1 MPWQAP
7 SYSKITRGERSQRGS
22 GAAREAPAGA
32 SPRAQPGPAPRAP
45 AGQRGHPRSLS
56 GAPSARPGP
65 ARRDPR
71 PALRGAGRPPGS
83 ARRGG
88 GGALGRASAR
98 APGGERPRRRESRQR
113 LGTGSPRHPPPPP
126 SVCLLCFGTV
136 PPARPSV
143 RRPLTAPP
151 APPRN
156 SCLNS
161 ACARGVRGCP
171 RHHPPGTVVSFPKRG
186 GEGGGIAR
194 ESDEELPSAHREHPG
209 DAEGSRASWKG
220 TDPKRRGKSAGRE
233 RHMDDD
239 DEDEDEDGDGDPD
252 APPAPAAP
260 LLLTSASSTS
270 ASHRWPQPPPT
281 STVRHIDTA
290 TARPPPPPLPRPH
303 TAPAPPAHRPS
314 PGADTHPPPRRP
326 HGLGWGRAGL
336 RGNRGA
342 GPGRDAAPRGA
353 PRTAPRP
360 LPDALPHPLPAL
372 VISFYLFPSGKG
384 REKKKKSPSGCEQ
397 PLPAHGLRSA
407 GRGSG
412 GSVRCPS
419 RRRPLLPSPAEP
431 PGRRRERSPFPPPRV
446 CGSGRWRR
454 GEPRAPRGMGRR
466 EGAEFSAVCEGDKVW
481 GAWPLSSSSGWNSC
495 GRSGWGG
502 LPGQGPGWL
511 AACPPGC
518 GAGLSLITRD
528 LTCPGGQRGLE
539 LRWEAGERRGL
550 AAGEKSGHGARK
562 RPRPQTFLPGAAP
575 MRSAARG
582 GSGSSGARP
591 PARGSAPG
599 IAPRAP
605 LSRPRGAPARPA
617 LPPSFLPSFPPSLPG
632 PERRVRRERVRGA
645 DAESR
650 SGAHGQG
657 SRTVTRARRAGSGT
671 SPDLQTWWGAI
682 APTMR
687 VNTSREPRTERVSS
701 GF

>member
-22 GAAREAPAGA
+22 GASREASRGL
-32 SPRAQPGPAPRAP
+32 SPSAARPRQR
-45 AGQRGHPRSLS
+45 QRGHPRSLR
-56 GAPSARPGP
+56 GQRCPARPGP
-65 ARRDPR
+65 AGSPPEAAGSGAAPGER
-71 PALRGAGRPPGS
+71 PAGR
-83 ARRGG
+83 

-98 APGGERPRRRESRQR
+98 APGGERPRRRERCQR
-113 LGTGSPRHPPPPP
+113 PGTGSPRRPPPPP
-126 SVCLLCFGTV
+126 SVCLLCSGTV

-171 RHHPPGTVVSFPKRG
+171 PRHPPRTAFSFPKRG
-186 GEGGGIAR
+186 GEGGGITG
-194 ESDEELPSAHREHPG
+194 ESDEELPPAHREYPG
-209 DAEGSRASWKG
+209 DPEGSRASWKG

-290 TARPPPPPLPRPH
+290 TDRPPPPPLPRPH

-353 PRTAPRP
+353 PRTPPRTAPRP
-360 LPDALPHPLPAL
+360 LPQRSPTLSRSCYFLSFISPWKRRSPFWLRAAALRTRAALRRTRLRGQRSVPA
-372 VISFYLFPSGKG
+372 
-384 REKKKKSPSGCEQ
+384 
-397 PLPAHGLRSA
+397 PAALAPPEPRGAPGEAA
-407 GRGSG
+407 G
-412 GSVRCPS
+412 
-419 RRRPLLPSPAEP
+419 A
-431 PGRRRERSPFPPPRV
+431 RRRERSPFPPPRV
-446 CGSGRWRR
+446 CGSGRCRR

-495 GRSGWGG
+495 GRSGRGG
-502 LPGQGPGWL
+502 APRAGARLAGCLPARLRGGVKPHYTGFNVSRRPAGTRAPRGGGGAPRPRSRRKVRPRGEE
-511 AACPPGC
+511 AAAPPDFPPG
-518 GAGLSLITRD
+518 R
-528 LTCPGGQRGLE
+528 CPGA
-539 LRWEAGERRGL
+539 LRCPRRERLR
-550 AAGEKSGHGARK
+550 
-562 RPRPQTFLPGAAP
+562 
-575 MRSAARG
+575 RSAAAG
-582 GSGSSGARP
+582 PGP
-591 PARGSAPG
+591 PR
-599 IAPRAP
+599 RAP
-605 LSRPRGAPARPA
+605 P
-617 LPPSFLPSFPPSLPG
+617 
-632 PERRVRRERVRGA
+632 
-645 DAESR
+645 
-650 SGAHGQG
+650 QG
-657 SRTVTRARRAGSGT
+657 H
-671 SPDLQTWWGAI
+671 P
-682 APTMR
+682 
-687 VNTSREPRTERVSS
+687 
-701 GF
+701 